1 MRRQPVRTS
10 LTRLEDALGG
20 SLVEKLQEAVQHEG
34 TLDSVATQHLVQGL
48 TWVGSLR
55 DIDAAPPVY
64 QGLERAFKLVAR
76 QRGIVD
82 QKNILLIPDPH
93 QRKATKI
100 EDLFRYLDLDPRYE
114 RFLNAWVFGEM
125 SALVRHGD
133 LAEDEHRT
141 ASGSPRRTHPRIRGR
156 LTLRTLRASARSS
169 SVHGPVSTRPSP

>member
-1 MRRQPVRTS
+1 VTQPAVKGRGAVAWRTNDRDSRRRLSQIAALSMRRQPVRTS

-82 QKNILLIPDPH
+82 QKNIFLIRDPAPA
-93 QRKATKI
+93 QGDEDRGPVPLPRSRPLAT
-100 EDLFRYLDLDPRYE
+100 
-114 RFLNAWVFGEM
+114 
-125 SALVRHGD
+125 
-133 LAEDEHRT
+133 
-141 ASGSPRRTHPRIRGR
+141 SGS
-156 LTLRTLRASARSS
+156 
-169 SVHGPVSTRPSP
+169 